1 MYIKYGFG
9 NVSSAL
15 CGVGDGGRA
24 GGRRAWCRSAGRKTF
39 SAGRKTIVQHIFNKQ
54 VVCVGENS
62 KLTEAEEQQQQ
73 LARELQS
80 HGLDCAIPA
89 N

>member
-1 MYIKYGFG
+1 MYIKYGFR

-15 CGVGDGGRA
+15 CGVGHGGA
-24 GGRRAWCRSAGRKTF
+24 ERRAWCRSAGRKTF

-62 KLTEAEEQQQQ
+62 KLTEAEKQQQHQ

>member
-1 MYIKYGFG
+1 MYIKYGFR

-15 CGVGDGGRA
+15 CGVDDGGGGKRA
-24 GGRRAWCRSAGRKTF
+24 CRSAGRKTF

-73 LARELQS
+73 LA
-80 HGLDCAIPA
+80 
-89 N
+89 